1 MVRMVR
7 MVTPPTDSQTKSV
20 FQQLRLGPDMVN
32 SLLIFLT
39 FSTTFCLCRPGPSDK
54 MEINVE
60 SPQDGSLGGDL
71 DMLITD
77 IFNRI
82 IQRRLENLLQG
93 VSSPIN
99 RLESSEFFLEN
110 EVNEKPASE
119 EGKEFLEIN
128 LPVSVT
134 EIPSE
139 VFTNLPGRHFCLF
152 LSSRVNCLLEK
163 TLYSP
168 TVVIKVSVR
177 RGSIGRTKHGLLYLL
192 FLEQKKISIFSIL
205 KTPHVPYKNFSSKSY
220 NEIVSG
226 YWLVENMNVN
236 NLTDHQEDNVQEYNN
251 EKDFLTESYQIS
263 DLFS

>member
-1 MVRMVR
+1 
-7 MVTPPTDSQTKSV
+7 MVTPPTDSETKSV
-20 FQQLRLGPDMVN
+20 FQQLRLGPDMTSRVLILLTLSVTS
-32 SLLIFLT
+32 SLA
-39 FSTTFCLCRPGPSDK
+39 RPARLEDK
-54 MEINVE
+54 MEINE
-60 SPQDGSLGGDL
+60 ETLEKQSHQELSLGGDI

-93 VSSPIN
+93 VSSPSN

-152 LSSRVNCLLEK
+152 LSSRVNYLK
-163 TLYSP
+163 IRR
-168 TVVIKVSVR
+168 TV
-177 RGSIGRTKHGLLYLL
+177 LQL
-192 FLEQKKISIFSIL
+192 
-205 KTPHVPYKNFSSKSY
+205 
-220 NEIVSG
+220 
-226 YWLVENMNVN
+226 
-236 NLTDHQEDNVQEYNN
+236 
-251 EKDFLTESYQIS
+251 
-263 DLFS
+263 

>member
-1 MVRMVR
+1 MLDVVLCGSEKSLRIIFGTPAGSVWGRSRMVRMVR

-39 FSTTFCLCRPGPSDK
+39 FSTTFCLGRPGPSDK

-93 VSSPIN
+93 VSSPSN

-152 LSSRVNCLLEK
+152 LSSRVNYLK
-163 TLYSP
+163 IRR
-168 TVVIKVSVR
+168 TVVQ
-177 RGSIGRTKHGLLYLL
+177 L
-192 FLEQKKISIFSIL
+192 
-205 KTPHVPYKNFSSKSY
+205 
-220 NEIVSG
+220 
-226 YWLVENMNVN
+226 
-236 NLTDHQEDNVQEYNN
+236 
-251 EKDFLTESYQIS
+251 
-263 DLFS
+263 